1 MRRLSKRQ
9 RFVITSLVLTVGFLL
24 IGNLDNDWKFVGI
37 AGLSVI
43 SVIMFYWSLREGIG
57 INATV
62 LTLILPSLFT
72 LGVGLFWFLLPSTLF
87 TRIPILL
94 LFGIG
99 IYALCLTMNIFIVSA
114 IRTIALARAAKGV
127 GFVLTLFT
135 AFLLFDAIL
144 SIRANILLSILL
156 TSMASFPLFLQGFW
170 VSRLRPG
177 FEKKLLVYSGVS
189 TLSLSI
195 IYTLLFFWP
204 VSVIEGSIFLTVG
217 VYMLLGLG
225 QVQLEGR
232 LFKQTVRE
240 YIVVGLLVFLILLT
254 LTSWRA

>member
-1 MRRLSKRQ
+1 MKKLTKRQ
-9 RFVITSLVLTVGFLL
+9 RFVITSTSLVIGFLI
-24 IGNLDNDWKFVGI
+24 IGNLNNDWKFLG
-37 AGLSVI
+37 I
-43 SVIMFYWSLREGIG
+43 SVLSGISVLMFYWSLREGIG
-57 INATV
+57 ANATA
-62 LTLILPSLFT
+62 LTLVLPAFFT
-72 LGVGLFWFLLPSTLF
+72 LGVGLFWFLLPSTVF
-87 TRIPILL
+87 TRTPILF
-94 LFGIG
+94 LFAVG

-135 AFLLFDAIL
+135 GFLLFDAIL
-144 SIRANILLSILL
+144 SIRANIFLSILL
-156 TSMASFPLFLQGFW
+156 AATVSFPLFLQGFW
-170 VSRLRPG
+170 VSRLKPQL
-177 FEKKLLVYSGVS
+177 EKKLLVYSAVS

-240 YIVVGLLVFLILLT
+240 YLLVGSFVFLILLI
-254 LTSWRA
+254 LTSWKA